1 MNKADIAGITV
12 CATAVAAIYY
22 FTRLSSNT
30 INKLPKTSITK
41 RTKYVQRVC
50 STLVPLAALIHV
62 GLFTVGG
69 KTSPGLRRFN
79 TR

>member
-30 INKLPKTSITK
+30 VNKLPKTSTTK
-41 RTKYVQRVC
+41 PTNYERREYLR
-50 STLVPLAALIHV
+50 LVTLAALIHV
-62 GLFTVGG
+62 GLSTVGG
-69 KTSPGLRRFN
+69 NVTTLRRCE
-79 TR
+79 R